1 MVRLGRIGCVGE
13 DKQELSQLRAI
24 AHPLRVRIL
33 SLLTGEALSAAEVA
47 RRLDLTHANA
57 SYHLRVL
64 HTAGELV
71 VESQER
77 VRGGMAK
84 RYRYQIDD
92 TPGVRSHP
100 TADAHAI
107 EAWVRSAHVEVARR
121 AACVSPGQQAI
132 NADLEA
138 WFEPE
143 VWFEA
148 VDLVRQ
154 AMQLLHARALPAGN
168 EGALHASLTATGFVM
183 TAQ

>member
-1 MVRLGRIGCVGE
+1 MGD
-13 DKQELSQLRAI
+13 DKRAISQLRAI

-64 HTAGELV
+64 YTAGELV
-71 VESQER
+71 VESQEL

-84 RYRYQIDD
+84 RYRYRMDS
-92 TPGVRSHP
+92 TPGPSSHSSG
-100 TADAHAI
+100 DAHAI

-121 AACVSPGQQAI
+121 AASVSPGQRAI

-143 VWFEA
+143 VWSAA
-148 VDLVRQ
+148 VDLVNQ
-154 AMQLLHARALPAGN
+154 AMQLLHAEALPAGTD
-168 EGALHASLTATGFVM
+168 GAVHASLTTTGFVM